1 MAALSHPAYQLS
13 EEAGILAYL
22 AGLYREVFTDEAI
35 KAHLVN
41 HVGYPVAQYGLG
53 VITPLVP
60 AGGRI
65 LDVGCGFGSFVSLA
79 RDAGFDACGVEIA
92 PFEIEFARRR
102 QQRLRPQDDAQ
113 AVFRLGDATKLDFP
127 DSSFDAITFWNVF
140 EHVENVEP
148 LVAFAARAL
157 KPGGHVFIVCP
168 NYAAERL
175 EAHYHIPWKPEL
187 RHDRTKAAEYIRSLG
202 RNSEFFETSIFCRT
216 NDEVL
221 GLLRRY
227 RFKLM
232 DIEGLRP
239 MAFSLANLPELWR
252 HRRQVKDFYDSRRP
266 SVLVIGRKPGN
277 EPRT

>member
-1 MAALSHPAYQLS
+1 MNSVSSHAYDPQEEPA
-13 EEAGILAYL
+13 ILAHL
-22 AGLYREVFTDEAI
+22 TELYRNVFTEEAI

-41 HVGYPVAQYGLG
+41 HVGYSVAQYGLG

-60 AGGRI
+60 SGGRI
-65 LDVGCGFGSFVSLA
+65 LDVGAGFGSFVLLA
-79 RDAGFDACGVEIA
+79 RNSGFDACGVEIA
-92 PFEIEFARRR
+92 PFEVEFARRR
-102 QQRLRPQDDAQ
+102 LQRLRPQDDARQ
-113 AVFRLGDATKLDFP
+113 VYHIGDASRLDLP
-127 DSSFDAITFWNVF
+127 DASLDAITFWNVF

-148 LVAFAARAL
+148 LIALAARAL

-187 RHDRTKAAEYIRSLG
+187 RHDRTRAAAYIRSFD
-202 RNSEFFETSIFCRT
+202 RDSTFFETSIFCRT

-227 RFKLM
+227 RFDLM

-239 MAFSLANLPELWR
+239 MSLSISNWLELWR
-252 HRRQVKDFYDSRRP
+252 HRQQARAFYDSRRP
-266 SVLVIGRKPGN
+266 SVLAIGCKPG
-277 EPRT
+277 RRGA